1 LAEGDVV
8 DGFEAKVGGV
18 LLLGG
23 SAVAHD
29 AGLVLAAVGHGR
41 VAHVGNALGL
51 AVELG
56 LDLLGLLLGGVEL
69 LPELLALGHEPLH
82 LCIIAISISILQTL
96 VVHLLLELLELI
108 CHSIPLSAHLLDL
121 EIEAHESVVEGDGSV
136 DVCALD
142 LACPDAGRQFI
153 RMLLHPFEIEMS
165 EQILWLLL
173 MLRRVVGCHR
183 RLICSGGGSLAC
195 KKTNRSRCRQPSPG
209 GGAQGHHASRAA
221 PSGQA
226 QQGLAQQL
234 HLFHQRKVFCILLL
248 LLKIK

>member
-1 LAEGDVV
+1 VLAEGDVV

-56 LDLLGLLLGGVEL
+56 LDLLDLLLGGVEL
-69 LPELLALGHEPLH
+69 LSELLALGNEPLH
-82 LCIIAISISILQTL
+82 LCIIAISTLQTL

-121 EIEAHESVVEGDGSV
+121 EIEAHESVVEGNGSV
-136 DVCALD
+136 DVCTLD

-165 EQILWLLL
+165 EQILWLL
-173 MLRRVVGCHR
+173 RRVGCHR

-195 KKTNRSRCRQPSPG
+195 KE
-209 GGAQGHHASRAA
+209 ASR
-221 PSGQA
+221 S
-226 QQGLAQQL
+226 
-234 HLFHQRKVFCILLL
+234 
-248 LLKIK
+248 